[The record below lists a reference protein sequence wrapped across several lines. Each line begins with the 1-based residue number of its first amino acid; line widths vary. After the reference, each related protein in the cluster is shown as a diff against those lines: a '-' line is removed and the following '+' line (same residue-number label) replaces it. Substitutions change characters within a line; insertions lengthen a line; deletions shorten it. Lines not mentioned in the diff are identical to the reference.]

1 MFDFI
6 KNRIDHQKLL
16 LIKAVKD
23 QEYCIIIAQSSNE

>member
-6 KNRIDHQKLL
+6 EYRVDHQKLL